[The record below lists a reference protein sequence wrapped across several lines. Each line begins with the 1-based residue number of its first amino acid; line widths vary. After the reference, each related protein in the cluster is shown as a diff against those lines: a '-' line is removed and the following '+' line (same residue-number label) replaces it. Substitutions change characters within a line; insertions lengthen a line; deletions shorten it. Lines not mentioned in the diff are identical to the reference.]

1 MSATPPT
8 RPKSKYNLYGDDF
21 RRDPY
26 CLYAQMRK
34 EDPVWRRLTSDGQTA
49 IWLVTRYEDGIAI
62 LRDHKR
68 FVKNLRNTRAPAELA
83 AMPPDP
89 PQIQLLSN
97 HMLHLDGVDHT
108 RLRSLVNQA
117 FTAKVVEEME
127 PRVRAIA
134 NELLDKVEPQ
144 GHMDLIHDY
153 ALPLPIIVIAEL
165 LGIPAKDQHLFH
177 RWSRAFVTPSPNAQ
191 ASEKKLAKTGRQMQ
205 EFTDY
210 FRKIFAQRAKI
221 PQPDLITS
229 LLQVEEDGDRLTES
243 DLLSMLV
250 LLIVTGHETAVNL
263 IGNGILALLRHPE
276 QLAKL
281 KQNPALIDSAIEE
294 IVRYDCPV
302 ERATIRYAA
311 EETTIHGQMIARGD
325 IVYVV
330 LGSLNR
336 DPAQFADPDS
346 FDIER
351 KENKHLGFGIG
362 PHYCLGA
369 PLGRLEGRVG
379 IDTLLQR
386 FPDIE
391 LTVPPEELKWR
402 AIPIMRGMQ
411 QMPLRWRC
419 EE

>member
-1 MSATPPT
+1 MSATAAAT
-8 RPKSKYNLYGDDF
+8 PKSKYNLYGDDF

-26 CLYAQMRK
+26 CIYAQMRQH
-34 EDPVWRRLTSDGQTA
+34 DPVWRRLTSDGQTA
-49 IWLVTRYEDGIAI
+49 IWLITRYEDGIKI

-68 FVKNLRNTRAPAELA
+68 FVKNLRNTRTPDELT

-97 HMLHLDGVDHT
+97 HMLHLDGADHT

-144 GHMDLIHDY
+144 GHMELIHDY

-165 LGIPAKDQHLFH
+165 LGIPAQDQHHFH

-210 FRKIFAQRAKI
+210 FRQIFAQRQQD

-263 IGNGILALLRHPE
+263 IGNGMLALLNHPD

-311 EETTIHGQMIARGD
+311 EEITIHGQTIARGD

-336 DPAQFADPDS
+336 DPAQFPDPTT
-346 FDIER
+346 FNIER
-351 KENKHLGFGIG
+351 SDNKHLGFGIG

-379 IDTLLQR
+379 ITELLRR

-391 LTVPPEELKWR
+391 LSLPPDELKWR
-402 AIPIMRGMQ
+402 AIPIMRGLQ
-411 QMPLRWRC
+411 QMPLHWSHK
-419 EE
+419 E